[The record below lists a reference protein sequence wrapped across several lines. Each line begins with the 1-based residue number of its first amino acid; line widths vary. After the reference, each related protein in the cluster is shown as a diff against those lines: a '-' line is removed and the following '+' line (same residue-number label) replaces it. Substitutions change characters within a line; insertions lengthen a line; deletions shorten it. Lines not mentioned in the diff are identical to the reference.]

1 MDLHVYRNSQDRW
14 HDLRSAARERGAILA
29 VNAVTLDELVERLTP
44 DVKTASAGQRL
55 VVIERALHE
64 TSPAVI
70 EGVNELE
77 WSRIPLLGQEGWP
90 RHQTLEGR
98 GRGGH
103 SGRTTPSA
111 LSKVASQ
118 HFLDA
123 QPPLLSQ
130 EGITLR
136 CDDK

>member
-1 MDLHVYRNSQDRW
+1 MRR
-14 HDLRSAARERGAILA
+14 A
-29 VNAVTLDELVERLTP
+29 VV
-44 DVKTASAGQRL
+44 
-55 VVIERALHE
+55 
-64 TSPAVI
+64 
-70 EGVNELE
+70 
-77 WSRIPLLGQEGWP
+77 IPLLGQEGWT

-118 HFLDA
+118 LFLDA

-130 EGITLR
+130 EGNTPPFQFMHSL
-136 CDDK
+136 

>member
-1 MDLHVYRNSQDRW
+1 MPRC
-14 HDLRSAARERGAILA
+14 
-29 VNAVTLDELVERLTP
+29 
-44 DVKTASAGQRL
+44 
-55 VVIERALHE
+55 
-64 TSPAVI
+64 

-77 WSRIPLLGQEGWP
+77 SRRIPLLGQEGRP

-103 SGRTTPSA
+103 SGLTTPSA

-118 HFLDA
+118 LFLDA

-130 EGITLR
+130 GNTPPVQFIHSFYDRRQSLLPTPFANAYATASAGTR
-136 CDDK
+136 P